1 MVSTAAAFIK
11 EDTRGNVPSVDRA
24 LIIVPTYNER
34 ENVPRVVAEFLAPVP
49 GSELLFVD
57 DASPDGTGQLLD
69 ELAAADGRIHVL
81 HRPGKLGLGT
91 AYLDGFRWALAR
103 DYDFIIQMD
112 ADFSHDPRY
121 LPRMLEEVRRCDLV
135 VGSRYVAGGGT
146 INWGVGRQLISRA
159 GGNYARTI
167 LGMHVRDMTAGFVCY
182 RRQALEA
189 LDLSSVK
196 SNGYSFQIEMKYR
209 AHQAGLHIVEMPIVF
224 EDRRVGQSKMSRAI
238 VAEAFWR
245 VWKLRL
251 QR

>member
-1 MVSTAAAFIK
+1 MRRS
-11 EDTRGNVPSVDRA
+11 

-34 ENVPRVVAEFLAPVP
+34 DNVPRVVAEFLAPVP

-57 DASPDGTGQLLD
+57 DASPDGTGALLD
-69 ELAAADGRIHVL
+69 QLAAAEPRVHVL
-81 HRPGKLGLGT
+81 HRAGKLGLGT
-91 AYLDGFRWALAR
+91 AYIDGFRWALAR
-103 DYDFIIQMD
+103 DFDLVIQMD

-121 LPRMLEEVRRCDLV
+121 LPQMVELADGGVDVV

-159 GGNYARTI
+159 GGRYARTV
-167 LGMHVRDMTAGFVCY
+167 LGMDVRDMTAGFVCY

-189 LDLSSVK
+189 LDLSSVR
-196 SNGYSFQIEMKYR
+196 SNGYSFQIEMKFR
-209 AHQAGLHIVEMPIVF
+209 AHEAGLRIVEIPIVF

-238 VAEAFWR
+238 VAEALWR

>member
-1 MVSTAAAFIK
+1 
-11 EDTRGNVPSVDRA
+11 VDRA

-57 DASPDGTGQLLD
+57 DASPDGTGELLD
-69 ELAAADGRIHVL
+69 ELAAGDPRIHVL

-91 AYLDGFRWALAR
+91 AYIDGFRWALAR
-103 DYDFIIQMD
+103 DDAYAFVIEMD

-121 LPRMLEEVRRCDLV
+121 LPRMVELARGGADVV

-209 AHQAGLHIVEMPIVF
+209 AHQAGLQIVEMPIVF